1 MVYALGLVAALV
13 ASALFNVGL
22 ALQALEARAAPDR
35 LSLRLSLLTRL
46 LRRPRW
52 LLGWALGIVG
62 IGPQVL
68 ALALA
73 PFVVVQ
79 PMLAVGLLLLLWIGS
94 RNLGEQVGKA
104 EVTGVVA
111 IIAGVGLVA
120 AGAPQHTEAHRG
132 PGAVIAVVAGL
143 AVPSLLPFLVR
154 GTRVDG
160 RWLVMVAC
168 GTGFAATN
176 IATKLMSDDVGAAHL
191 GIAGAWA
198 AAGVALGVAATITNM
213 TAFQRCRATVVVPA
227 TTMVQTFLP
236 IVLEP
241 LFLRERWG
249 SAQLDGSLIIVGLIV
264 ALAGTGIVA
273 RDRSVSELVAGA
285 QAR

>member
-1 MVYALGLVAALV
+1 
-13 ASALFNVGL
+13 
-22 ALQALEARAAPDR
+22 
-35 LSLRLSLLTRL
+35 
-46 LRRPRW
+46 
-52 LLGWALGIVG
+52 
-62 IGPQVL
+62 VL

-79 PMLAVGLLLLLWIGS
+79 PTLAVGLLLLLWIGS
-94 RNLGEQVGKA
+94 RNLGEDVGNA
-104 EVTGVVA
+104 EVAGVVA

-120 AGAPQHTEAHRG
+120 AGAPQHTETHRG
-132 PGAVIAVVAGL
+132 SAAVIAVVAGL
-143 AVPSLLPFLVR
+143 AVPSVLPFFVR
-154 GTRVDG
+154 GTRIDG

-176 IATKLMSDDVGAAHL
+176 IATKLMSDDVGRAHL
-191 GIAGAWA
+191 GVAGAWA

-213 TAFQRCRATVVVPA
+213 TAFQRCRATVVVPV

-249 SAQLDGSLIIVGLIV
+249 SADLGGTLIIVGLVV
-264 ALAGTGIVA
+264 ALAGTGLVA
-273 RDRSVSELVAGA
+273 RARSVSELVAGA